1 MCADTLDKLLQRVS
15 NGHKPCIDSRAA
27 KAGDLFFALRGE
39 NTNGNLFAGKALE
52 NGCSLAIVD
61 DKSVVKSEKFLLV
74 DDVLTTLQD
83 LSTAYRDT
91 LDIPVIG
98 ITGSNGK
105 TTTKELM
112 HAVFGKKYEVFAT
125 RGNLNNHIGVPISL
139 LSIEKDH
146 EIAIIEMGANH
157 KKEIA
162 HLCQLAKP
170 SCGLITNIGKA
181 HLEGFGTIEDVRQAK
196 CELFDYL
203 NKNKGVLFINQ
214 NDPRLRNY
222 KHDTAAVRYGSGK
235 DIHCHGHILE
245 TAPRLK
251 TRFSVK
257 KDFGMAKEGA
267 EGIVT
272 TSLAGAYNFE
282 NIQAALVTG
291 LYFGVSPEEASAAI
305 QSYTPQNHRSQI
317 IHTGQNLVVMDAY
330 NANPTSMA
338 AALENLNMME
348 GKPKAALLGD
358 MLELGQEARNE
369 HQEVLSQ
376 LQSLPIDLIILVG
389 EHFMEVAKSA
399 AQVKLFPDV
408 QKAGEY
414 LAGNPLKGYQ
424 ILVKGSRGIEM
435 EKLLKHL

>member
-27 KAGDLFFALRGE
+27 KPGDLFFALCGD
-39 NTNGNLFAGKALE
+39 NTNGNLFAGNALE

-74 DDVLTTLQD
+74 EDVLTTLQN
-83 LSTAYRDT
+83 LSKAYRDT
-91 LDIPVIG
+91 LNIPVIG

-112 HAVFGKKYEVFAT
+112 HAVFAKKHEVFAT

-157 KKEIA
+157 NQEIA

-170 SCGLITNIGKA
+170 AYGLITNIGKA
-181 HLEGFGTIEDVRQAK
+181 HLEGFGTIEDVTQAK

-214 NDPRLRNY
+214 NDPRLKNY
-222 KHDTAAVRYGSGK
+222 KHATAAVRYGSGK
-235 DIHCHGHILE
+235 DIHCHGRILE
-245 TAPRLK
+245 TAPQLK
-251 TRFSVK
+251 TKFSVD
-257 KDFGMAKEGA
+257 KDFGMAKKGA
-267 EGIVT
+267 EGVAT

-282 NIQAALVTG
+282 NILAALVTG
-291 LYFGVSPEEASAAI
+291 LYFGISPEQASAAI

-317 IHTGQNLVVMDAY
+317 IRTNQNLVVMDAY

-338 AALENLNMME
+338 AALESFTVME
-348 GKPKAALLGD
+348 GRPKAVMLGD
-358 MLELGQEARNE
+358 MLELGQEARTE

-376 LQSLPIDLIILVG
+376 LQSLPVDLIILVG
-389 EHFMEVAKSA
+389 EHFMEVAESA
-399 AQVKLFPDV
+399 AQVKVFPDV

-414 LAGNPLKGYQ
+414 LAGNTLKGYQ

-435 EKLLKHL
+435 EKLLQYL